1 MRLIPIFNKA
11 MNLNRTLGTRT
22 AAGYLRN
29 QGVSFEGALY
39 LLCARYPRKSI

>member
-11 MNLNRTLGTRT
+11 KNLNRTFGTRT

-29 QGVSFEGALY
+29 QGVSMEGALY
-39 LLCARYPRKSI
+39 LLTVRYSRKSI